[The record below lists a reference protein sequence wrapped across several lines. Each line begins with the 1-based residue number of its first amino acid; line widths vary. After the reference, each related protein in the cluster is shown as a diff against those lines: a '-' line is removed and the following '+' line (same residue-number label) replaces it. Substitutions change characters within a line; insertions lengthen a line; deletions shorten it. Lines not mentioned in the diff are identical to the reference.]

1 MAFFSIFWHNICPRI
16 VFDWVKI
23 VMSNAILDKL
33 KSYNKNFDENKVK
46 RVISL
51 IRNSDTDLFWDNVA
65 YLDIID
71 SLIPLRPDEDT
82 LFAALLHRVFVNG
95 FVDGEIIE
103 EVFGSDVFGILSGVK
118 NLESLIYV
126 ENDRAVQVENLRKMI
141 LVMAKDIRVILV
153 SLACRLYKMRNLE
166 KMKDKAGVVAYSA
179 ETLNLYVPICE
190 RLGIYRFK
198 SQLED
203 LSFKYSN
210 PEEYKD
216 ISKQLNKLRGGCDL
230 SIAFIKEQLEIFLES
245 RGIKADVSGRIKNF
259 YSIYRKLK
267 GKGSDFIGDLDDIF
281 AMRVIVSA
289 KTDEEGEELTD
300 HLYAVLGLVHAE
312 WKPISSRFKDYLAVP
327 KPNGYRSLHTVVLGL
342 APKDT
347 DQPVE
352 IQIRDSQMHREAEYG
367 IASHWIYKESG
378 KGVRMESQKEL
389 MRGLEGIRSEFD
401 LEYDVIKEIEIDL
414 FKDKIFVLTP
424 KGEVK
429 ELLAGSIVLD
439 FAYSVH
445 TDIGNRCV
453 MAKVN
458 GSVASLDY
466 ELANNDVVEIIIG
479 KDVKPKLRW
488 LSMVKTNQ
496 AKTKI
501 KAWFNSRNKESNIKE
516 GRRLLNV
523 HLERL
528 GKPILDQ
535 KYTILKNY
543 SKKALT
549 LSQREGLVEEVGN
562 GGKLASD
569 VVKRVYPY
577 KNPVVNK
584 VVRSRKARKVYSLEN
599 KILVGGEDGLP
610 LKIAACCKPK
620 MGNPIVGYVTRGNS
634 ITIHKSSCHLLDS
647 LNHERVVLA
656 DWKGA
661 AAG

>member
-1 MAFFSIFWHNICPRI
+1 
-16 VFDWVKI
+16 
-23 VMSNAILDKL
+23 
-33 KSYNKNFDENKVK
+33 
-46 RVISL
+46 
-51 IRNSDTDLFWDNVA
+51 
-65 YLDIID
+65 
-71 SLIPLRPDEDT
+71 
-82 LFAALLHRVFVNG
+82 
-95 FVDGEIIE
+95 
-103 EVFGSDVFGILSGVK
+103 
-118 NLESLIYV
+118 
-126 ENDRAVQVENLRKMI
+126 
-141 LVMAKDIRVILV
+141 
-153 SLACRLYKMRNLE
+153 
-166 KMKDKAGVVAYSA
+166 
-179 ETLNLYVPICE
+179 
-190 RLGIYRFK
+190 
-198 SQLED
+198 
-203 LSFKYSN
+203 
-210 PEEYKD
+210 
-216 ISKQLNKLRGGCDL
+216 
-230 SIAFIKEQLEIFLES
+230 
-245 RGIKADVSGRIKNF
+245 
-259 YSIYRKLK
+259 
-267 GKGSDFIGDLDDIF
+267 
-281 AMRVIVSA
+281 
-289 KTDEEGEELTD
+289 
-300 HLYAVLGLVHAE
+300 
-312 WKPISSRFKDYLAVP
+312 
-327 KPNGYRSLHTVVLGL
+327 
-342 APKDT
+342 
-347 DQPVE
+347 
-352 IQIRDSQMHREAEYG
+352 MHREAEYG

-401 LEYDVIKEIEIDL
+401 LEYDVIKEVEIDL
-414 FKDKIFVLTP
+414 FKDRIFVLTP

-501 KAWFNSRNKESNIKE
+501 KAWFNSRNKESNVKE

-523 HLERL
+523 QLERL
-528 GKPILDQ
+528 GKPMLDQ

-543 SKKALT
+543 SKKGLT
-549 LSQREGLVEEVGN
+549 LSLREGLVEEVGN

-584 VVRSRKARKVYSLEN
+584 VVKSRKARKVYSLEK

-620 MGNPIVGYVTRGNS
+620 MGNSIVGYVTRGNS

-647 LNHERVVLA
+647 LNRERVVFA

-661 AAG
+661 VAG